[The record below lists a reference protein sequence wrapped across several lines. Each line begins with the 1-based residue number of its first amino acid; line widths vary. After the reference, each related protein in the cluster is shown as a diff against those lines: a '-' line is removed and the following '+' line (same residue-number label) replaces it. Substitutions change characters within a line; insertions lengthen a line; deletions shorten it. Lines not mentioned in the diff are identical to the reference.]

1 MDTNLEGL
9 TGLHY
14 TQELNKSISVDI
26 FFSYLYVPAMGA
38 GIDIKDG
45 KVVSNAE
52 WVRLPPEKTIVLD
65 QEVPIYY
72 TMNRPANSDVV
83 FQKSL
88 GANLEYD
95 WKGGAVSAYGIYKPE
110 STLRSNADATPF
122 LARGVLP
129 VDHLIPHRALRAY
142 AGQAAAAPN
151 DGFEVAPAAAA
162 CGFFANKLAGE
173 VTEDNFSEILS
184 NIV

>member
-1 MDTNLEGL
+1 MLRMYAGQALASLSVLEFP
-9 TGLHY
+9 
-14 TQELNKSISVDI
+14 K
-26 FFSYLYVPAMGA
+26 
-38 GIDIKDG
+38 G
-45 KVVSNAE
+45 KC
-52 WVRLPPEKTIVLD
+52 
-65 QEVPIYY
+65 
-72 TMNRPANSDVV
+72 
-83 FQKSL
+83 
-88 GANLEYD
+88 
-95 WKGGAVSAYGIYKPE
+95 
-110 STLRSNADATPF
+110 LRSNADATPF